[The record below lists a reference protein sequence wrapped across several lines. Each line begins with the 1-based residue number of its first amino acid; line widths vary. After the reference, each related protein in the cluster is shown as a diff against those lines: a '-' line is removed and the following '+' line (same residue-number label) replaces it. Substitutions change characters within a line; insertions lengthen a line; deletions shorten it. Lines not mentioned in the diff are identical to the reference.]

1 MIEGM
6 TLKDW
11 FAGQALASMAVY
23 IKDGETFPSD
33 MAEIAYMYADE
44 MMFEKFKLEEE
55 AKSIKIEWMN
65 KIAERDRERLSKSLK
80 KLGDIGND

>member
-23 IKDGETFPSD
+23 IEDGETFPSD
-33 MAEIAYMYADE
+33 MAEIAYMYAYE
-44 MMFEKFKLEEE
+44 MMSEKFKLEEE